1 MNLTEAKE
9 KLEAEIEAISNRIAS
24 DTIALS
30 VAKSK
35 LKKLEK
41 AIKQAEEALK

>member
-9 KLEAEIEAISNRIAS
+9 KLTLEIEALSNRIAS

-30 VAKSK
+30 VAKSR

-41 AIKQAEEALK
+41 IIKQANELQ